1 MNLKQTKTRYPQN
14 ANNKNYVIDLLLKL
28 KNTSLWV
35 ILLFL
40 TQSLLFA
47 QSYGAGTGTKYDT
60 YVINNDNSNDRAVLR
75 LQDPNSA
82 WLLEHGTDRL
92 EFKWANN
99 KNHSNY
105 GLFRMGIDSNGNLD
119 TYGKIK
125 AGKGINSLDHIS
137 LRAGTGKGFR
147 FWDNDKFKLHMGR
160 GSEYKYGPVTD
171 YAIKMN
177 MSDTSTYGWVWGV
190 HNQTPI
196 AALNT
201 QGNMKLAGTLDVAGL
216 TINGKTLEVND
227 GAEANFGQIELHGR
241 YSDFNTYVTQW
252 GWNYVNSNKNGPN
265 NLSSKWYRH
274 ISSLGKEYNINQYRI
289 EIAYPRFNQSNA
301 GVWMRT
307 LENGWLKPWTKI
319 SGGNVNTDNLTV
331 TSLTVGTD
339 KKINGAIAHFDGRVY
354 ISEENGTEEGF
365 GSTTEDNYKDYLLWV
380 EEGIVSSDF
389 ALAELTEWPDYVFY
403 NDYKL
408 PSLATVE
415 KNIKENGH
423 LHTMPSAKEV
433 EENGFTVKDMTKRVV
448 KTIEELTLH
457 TIAQEKQIEAQNKLI
472 EKLSKRLEKLEQ
484 ANK

>member
-1 MNLKQTKTRYPQN
+1 MNLKQNNLRFPQN
-14 ANNKNYVIDLLLKL
+14 AKNKNSIIDLLLKL

-40 TQSLLFA
+40 TQSILYA
-47 QSYGAGTGTKYDT
+47 QSYGGRTGTNKDT
-60 YVINNDNSNDRAVLR
+60 YIINKDNSNNRAVLR

-99 KNHSNY
+99 TTKTNY
-105 GLFRMGIDSNGNLD
+105 GLFRMGIDSNGELEVW
-119 TYGKIK
+119 GKIR
-125 AGKGINSLDHIS
+125 AGKGIYSSDHLSLK
-137 LRAGTGKGFR
+137 AETGKGLR
-147 FWDNDKFKLHMGR
+147 FWDSDDYKIHMGNN
-160 GSEYKYGPVTD
+160 YKYQYGPVTD

-177 MSDTSTYGWVWGV
+177 MNNDSNRGWVWGV
-190 HNQTPI
+190 KDQSPI

-201 QGNMKLAGTLDVAGL
+201 QGNMKLAGNIDVA
-216 TINGKTLEVND
+216 
-227 GAEANFGQIELHGR
+227 
-241 YSDFNTYVTQW
+241 
-252 GWNYVNSNKNGPN
+252 
-265 NLSSKWYRH
+265 
-274 ISSLGKEYNINQYRI
+274 
-289 EIAYPRFNQSNA
+289 
-301 GVWMRT
+301 
-307 LENGWLKPWTKI
+307 
-319 SGGNVNTDNLTV
+319 
-331 TSLTVGTD
+331 SLTVGTD
-339 KKINGAIAHFDGRVY
+339 KKINGALAHFDGRVY

-365 GSTTEDNYKDYLLWV
+365 GSTTADNYKDYLLWV
-380 EEGIVSSDF
+380 EEGIVSTDF